1 MLFCFCLDDG
11 AGSGGGSDT
20 DAISGGDDEDAI
32 GGGDDDDAGG
42 GGGDDDAIDGS
53 DDYVIDGD
61 DAAVGGG
68 AANQLCPMIGL
79 CTCAKQAIRGVV
91 REHQT
96 SDKYKFQ
103 NINLTNTNYLSQK
116 PGRFSN
122 LIYVQCIS

>member
-1 MLFCFCLDDG
+1 MLFCLDDG

-42 GGGDDDAIDGS
+42 GGDDDDAIDGS
-53 DDYVIDGD
+53 DDDVIGGGGGD
-61 DAAVGGG
+61 DAAGGGG

-91 REHQT
+91 SEHQHQT
-96 SDKYKFQ
+96 SDNKYKFQ
-103 NINLTNTNYLSQK
+103 IINLTNLTNTNS
-116 PGRFSN
+116 R
-122 LIYVQCIS
+122 I